1 MRPSTMKHE
10 HRITIFSFYYTRK
23 GPSTFHL
30 RKTSGKMRAWAPT
43 PHTLHPAC
51 YTLHPAPYTTHPS
64 PCMLRPTPYTLHPTP
79 YNLHPAPYTL
89 HPTPYTLH
97 PQRFSRIRFGG
108 QHQPASDATPSTL
121 NHQPSTL
128 HFQPS
133 TLQGYL
139 AHKKQPPPLGPP

>member
-89 HPTPYTLH
+89 HPTPYTCARAELGA
-97 PQRFSRIRFGG
+97 R
-108 QHQPASDATPSTL
+108 DAQGSSSVWACATIWSNYDTT
-121 NHQPSTL
+121 QK
-128 HFQPS
+128 
-133 TLQGYL
+133 LQKSPNAENPKYTQL
-139 AHKKQPPPLGPP
+139 QSV